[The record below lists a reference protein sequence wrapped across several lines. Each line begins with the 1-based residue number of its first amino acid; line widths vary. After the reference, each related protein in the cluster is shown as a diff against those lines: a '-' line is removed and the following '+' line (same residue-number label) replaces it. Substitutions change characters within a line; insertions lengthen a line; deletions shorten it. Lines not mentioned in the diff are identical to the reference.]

1 MNIKIGNLVLAAGL
15 SIFVLALPGCASS
28 GMRSTNPALA
38 STAVEDH
45 GFLATAGNKIVDKTG
60 APVQLVGMSLFWS
73 VWGGERF
80 FNKDVVSWLVSDWRC
95 SLVRAPAAV
104 EPTGGYLSQP
114 GLTRERV
121 RAVVD
126 AAIANGVYVLIDWH
140 EEHAD
145 QHVEKAEAFFEDMAQ
160 SYGAKPN
167 VIFEIWNEPAGN
179 SQPIPSW
186 SEIKSYAEKVIP
198 VIRMHSR
205 NLIVVGTPAWSQRV
219 DLAADDPVAG
229 TNIAYTLHFYA
240 GSHGQ
245 ELREKA
251 DHALAKGIALF
262 ITEWGTTTAD
272 GGNVDKKV
280 YTEAAAD
287 WLLWARQNQISWAN
301 WSVMDKSEASSILR
315 PDATDTA
322 TDNDDWPSSDPDKGG
337 WAATRLSTSGR
348 WVREQIHN
356 AGTTVLVP

>member
-1 MNIKIGNLVLAAGL
+1 MRETILATGL
-15 SIFVLALPGCASS
+15 LILGLAGCASGGVGS
-28 GMRSTNPALA
+28 VNPARA
-38 STAVEDH
+38 SKPVDDH

-80 FNKDVVSWLVSDWRC
+80 FNKDVVTWLVSDWRC
-95 SLVRAPAAV
+95 DLLRAPAAV
-104 EPTGGYLSQP
+104 EPIGGYLSHA

-145 QHVEKAEAFFEDMAQ
+145 RHAEQAQAFFEDMAK
-160 SYGAKPN
+160 SYGDKPN

-179 SQPIPSW
+179 SAPIPSW
-186 SEIKSYAEKVIP
+186 SDIKGYAEKVIP
-198 VIRMHSR
+198 VIREHSR

-219 DLAADDPVAG
+219 DLAADDPVTG
-229 TNIAYTLHFYA
+229 PNIAYTLHFYA

-251 DHALAKGIALF
+251 DYALGKGIALF
-262 ITEWGTTTAD
+262 ITEWGTTNAD

-280 YTEAAAD
+280 YTEAAGE
-287 WLLWARQNQISWAN
+287 WLRWAGQNQISWAN
-301 WSVMDKSEASSILR
+301 WSVMDKSESSSILL
-315 PDATDTA
+315 PDATDKA
-322 TDNDDWPSSDPDKGG
+322 TDNDGWPNRDPDKGG
-337 WAATRLSTSGR
+337 WPSGSLSPSGR
-348 WVREQIHN
+348 WVREQIRN
-356 AGTTVLVP
+356 ARTPPAQPRPAK

>member
-1 MNIKIGNLVLAAGL
+1 
-15 SIFVLALPGCASS
+15 
-28 GMRSTNPALA
+28 MRSTNPALA
-38 STAVEDH
+38 ARPVDDH

-95 SLVRAPAAV
+95 SLLRAPAAV
-104 EPTGGYLSQP
+104 EPTGGYLNQP
-114 GLTRERV
+114 GLTRARV

-126 AAIANGVYVLIDWH
+126 AAIARGIYVLVDWH

-145 QHVEKAEAFFEDMAQ
+145 QHVEQAAVFFEDMAQ
-160 SYGAKPN
+160 SYGDKPN

-179 SQPIPSW
+179 SPPIPSW
-186 SEIKSYAEKVIP
+186 SEIKTYAEKVIP
-198 VIRMHSR
+198 VIRKHSR

-251 DHALAKGIALF
+251 DHALAKGVALF
-262 ITEWGTTTAD
+262 ITEWGTTNAD
-272 GGNVDKKV
+272 GGNADKKV
-280 YTEAAAD
+280 YSEAAAG
-287 WLLWARQNQISWAN
+287 WLRWASQNQISWAN
-301 WSVMDKSEASSILR
+301 WSVMDKSESSSILL
-315 PDATDTA
+315 PDATD
-322 TDNDDWPSSDPDKGG
+322 NDWPNSDVDKGG
-337 WAATRLSTSGR
+337 WPATRLSTSGR
-348 WVREQIHN
+348 WVREQIRN
-356 AGTTVLVP
+356 ARTTVSVPSE